1 MPFCWRAAAPG
12 GWKGRRTSRGAPR
25 GLHADPGRARGAGDR
40 LLGRRSRSGAS
51 RPRPRMIVVP
61 DAGPLIYLAGAGQL
75 DLLRRLYVEVGMA
88 LMTPG
93 ALVSSHSA
101 RIAARYSPVK
111 VLRRGRATSVS
122 EGFGVLVAV
131 LNMVRSSDAL
141 LRSSG
146 GCQCLTHVDIQGSRA
161 PRRTPP
167 ASPRTTMPVPGS
179 SGQAEPPWRA

>member
-1 MPFCWRAAAPG
+1 
-12 GWKGRRTSRGAPR
+12 
-25 GLHADPGRARGAGDR
+25 
-40 LLGRRSRSGAS
+40 
-51 RPRPRMIVVP
+51 MIVVP

-146 GCQCLTHVDIQGSRA
+146 GCQCLTHVDMQGGA
-161 PRRTPP
+161 CH
-167 ASPRTTMPVPGS
+167 
-179 SGQAEPPWRA
+179 

>member
-1 MPFCWRAAAPG
+1 
-12 GWKGRRTSRGAPR
+12 
-25 GLHADPGRARGAGDR
+25 
-40 LLGRRSRSGAS
+40 
-51 RPRPRMIVVP
+51 MIVVP

-146 GCQCLTHVDIQGSRA
+146 GCQCLTHVDMQGRRSLRA
-161 PRRTPP
+161 RRRDEWTKPIAGHSIEYAIRVRRPRFPRPPRRERRVF
-167 ASPRTTMPVPGS
+167 AGANHVEGRRRDGIARLVSRRRAGAACGS
-179 SGQAEPPWRA
+179 